1 MSLPQIEEVR
11 RRIESCTDKKV
22 QMYLKALYLFAARGI
37 EIAGKLTASDF
48 ETDPNHQVYGPKG
61 TDAWLDYAEPPDPS
75 TIQVIRTLLKIQ
87 AQETS
92 IDEAIAQLEKKI
104 PVGVFKIKIAK
115 QRLEPGEI
123 APYRL
128 ISLPL
133 IDEFEPWSNEMFA
146 LFKQVGD
153 NYVFA
158 DLSRQDVWHHITHKQ
173 RIFEGLHYRI
183 KKYTYFRGL
192 LLPDEQD
199 DKGFKVLSHSRKLK
213 GHGIRHVRVDE
224 LLKRYNFDGVDIA
237 AYVGWSLGGGGKG
250 EHQAPSMMSNYAEIR
265 EMWQRYIKK
274 LCKPNNFQ
282 STNKALEVS

>member
-11 RRIESCTDKKV
+11 RRIESCTNKPI

-48 ETDPNHQVYGPKG
+48 ETNPEHQIYGPKG
-61 TDAWLDYAEPPDPS
+61 TDAWLDETEPPDPS
-75 TIQVIRTLLKIQ
+75 QLQVIRMLIKIQ
-87 AQETS
+87 AGTQTV
-92 IDEAIAQLEKKI
+92 DCAIAELEKKI
-104 PVGVFKIKIAK
+104 PVAVFKIHIAK
-115 QRLEPGEI
+115 QHLEPNEE

-128 ISLPL
+128 IALPL
-133 IDEFEPWSNEMFA
+133 VDGFEPWAREMFDY
-146 LFKQVGD
+146 FKAAGN

-158 DLSRQDVWHHITHKQ
+158 NLSRQDVWHYITHTQ

-192 LLPDEQD
+192 LLEDQEE
-199 DKGFKVLSHSRKLK
+199 DKGFKVLSHNRKLK

-224 LLKRYNFDGVDIA
+224 LLKRWAFDGVDIA
-237 AYVGWSLGGGGKG
+237 AYVGWSMGKEG
-250 EHQAPSMMSNYAEIR
+250 PDMMSNYAEIR

-274 LCKPNNFQ
+274 LCKPNSFK
-282 STNKALEVS
+282 SVMVSP